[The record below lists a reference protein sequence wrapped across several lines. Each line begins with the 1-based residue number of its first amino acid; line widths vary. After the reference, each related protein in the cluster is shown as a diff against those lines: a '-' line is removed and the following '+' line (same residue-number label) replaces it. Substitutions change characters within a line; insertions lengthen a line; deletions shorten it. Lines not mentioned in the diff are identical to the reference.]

1 MLLLAIS
8 FAAGAAFAGFRAA
21 AAIVRI
27 LDGEG
32 LRDRQGK
39 SEQNC
44 PGA

>member
-8 FAAGAAFAGFRAA
+8 FSAGTAFAGFRA

-27 LDGEG
+27 LDGKG
-32 LRDRQGK
+32 LRHGQSK
-39 SEQNC
+39 QEQNC